1 VQVVGLLILER
12 FVAVH
17 RDASGAVDAWVR
29 ETKAAEWQTP
39 ADIKT
44 RYPAASFLANNR
56 VVFNIK
62 GNKYR
67 LDTRVAYQTSVVVVN
82 RIGTHAEYG
91 RWTFND

>member
-29 ETKAAEWQTP
+29 EANAAEWRTL
-39 ADIKT
+39 ADVKA
-44 RYPAASFLANNR
+44 RYPTASFLANNR

-62 GNKYR
+62 GNNYR
-67 LDTRVAYQTSVVVVN
+67 LDTRMAYRTSVVVVK
-82 RIGTHAEYG
+82 RIGTHAEYD
-91 RWTFND
+91 RWAFND